1 MLWLELLVVIA
12 ALVLGARVGGMFL
25 GIAGGLG
32 LAFLVFAFGLIPSSP
47 PIDVMLIITAVIVA
61 ASVLQVAGGMDFLV
75 HCAERILRSNPKH
88 ITFLAPIV
96 CYFFTFMAGTGNI
109 AFALLPVIAEVARET
124 GIRPERPMS
133 ISVVA
138 SQQAITA
145 SPVSAAMAAL
155 VALLSPL
162 GVGMATIMLV
172 CVPATL
178 LGCFLGA
185 LTVWKHGVELSED
198 SVYLR
203 RLAEGTIKA
212 SHSNSN
218 AVFIPK
224 PKAKLSVAIF
234 VLGAVLIV
242 LFGTIP
248 ELRQMSMADGKI
260 VSLSMT
266 HVIEIIMLV
275 VAGVIAI
282 LCKPNIDDVAKSS
295 VFQAGMTG
303 VICIFGLA
311 WMGDTLI
318 TAYLPQIKASAQS
331 FVQEY
336 PWTFA
341 IGLMCVASV
350 VLSQAATTRLLYP
363 LAIALGLS
371 PMALVAS
378 WPAAGCLYIIPTYAT
393 IVAGVAF
400 DSTGT
405 TKIGR
410 FVINHSYLVPGLV
423 TTISSV
429 IIAFGIASVV
439 M

>member
-1 MLWLELLVVIA
+1 MFWLELLTVLA
-12 ALVLGARVGGMFL
+12 ALALGARSGGIFL
-25 GIAGGLG
+25 GIAGGIG
-32 LAFLVFAFGLIPSSP
+32 LAFLVFVFGLAPSSP

-61 ASVLQVAGGMDFLV
+61 ASVLQVAGGMEYLISV
-75 HCAERILRSNPKH
+75 AERILRSSPKR
-88 ITFLAPIV
+88 ITFLAPLV
-96 CYFFTFMAGTGNI
+96 CYLFTFMAGTGNI

-124 GIRPERPMS
+124 GVRPERPMS

-155 VALLSPL
+155 VALLAPM
-162 GVGMATIMLV
+162 GVGMGQIMLV

-178 LGCFLGA
+178 LGCLLGA
-185 LTVWKHGVELSED
+185 LSVCRHGLELKDDPE
-198 SVYLR
+198 YQR
-203 RLAEGTIKA
+203 RVLA
-212 SHSNSN
+212 N
-218 AVFIPK
+218 AIEP
-224 PKAKLSVAIF
+224 PKAAEHGPYVPKKGAKLAVAIF
-234 VLGAVLIV
+234 ILGAALIV

-248 ELRQMSMADGKI
+248 ALRPTFLVEGET
-260 VSLSMT
+260 VELSMT
-266 HVIEIIMLV
+266 HIIEIVMLV
-275 VAGVIAI
+275 VAGVVSL
-282 LCKPNIDDVAKSS
+282 LCRPKIDDVAKSS
-295 VFQAGMTG
+295 VFQSGMTG

-318 TAYLPQIKASAQS
+318 TAYLPEIKAMTQQ
-331 FVQEY
+331 FVQAY

-371 PMALVAS
+371 PVALVAS

-400 DSTGT
+400 DATGT
-405 TKIGR
+405 TKIGKY
-410 FVINHSYLVPGLV
+410 VINHSYLIPGLV
-423 TTISSV
+423 TTVSSV
-429 IIAFGIASVV
+429 AIGFGIAQFVL
-439 M
+439 